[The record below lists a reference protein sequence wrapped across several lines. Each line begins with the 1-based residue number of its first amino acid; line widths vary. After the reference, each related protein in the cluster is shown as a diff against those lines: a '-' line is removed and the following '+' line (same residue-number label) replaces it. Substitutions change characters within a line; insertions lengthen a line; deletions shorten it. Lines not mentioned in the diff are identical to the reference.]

1 MKKII
6 ILILLQTLA
15 IFTYAQGWHISTKYF
30 SQPQD
35 IASERTEEVYLYKDY
50 MKMVSGNL
58 ATVFNLVSNEII
70 YINTQNRTY
79 WRGNPQRFV
88 KEIRAE
94 FEASIEEKL
103 LTVEPHKQE
112 ETRAMYMEMLE
123 SSFPTSQSRPS
134 NHNSFTVQKLKDGE
148 RISGFATAKYSVME
162 RGFLLETIWIAPEL
176 TIAKDFDF
184 ISLSHFLNQL
194 AQGAYADSF
203 ESSQEYFKL
212 IERGYPVRVEIRRG
226 DEATQISEVISA
238 KRANLSASDFAIPQ
252 GYSSSS
258 LGGVGIWE
266 GHW

>member
-6 ILILLQTLA
+6 IITLLQTLA
-15 IFTYAQGWHISTKYF
+15 IFIYSQGWHISTKYL

-35 IASERTEEVYLYKDY
+35 IASERIEEVYLYKDF

-70 YINTQNRTY
+70 YINSQNRTY

-103 LTVEPHKQE
+103 LSVEPHKQE

-123 SSFPTSQSRPS
+123 SSFPTNPNRPS
-134 NHNSFTVQKLKDGE
+134 NPKSFAVQKVKDGE
-148 RISGFATAKYSVME
+148 RISGFTATKYSVME

-212 IERGYPVRVEIRRG
+212 LERGYPVRVEIRRG
-226 DEATQISEVISA
+226 DGTTQISEVISA
-238 KRANLSASDFAIPQ
+238 MRITLKASDFAIPQ

-258 LGGVGIWE
+258 LVGVGIWD

>member
-1 MKKII
+1 M
-6 ILILLQTLA
+6 QTLA
-15 IFTYAQGWHISTKYF
+15 IFTFAQGWHISTKYF
-30 SQPQD
+30 EQPKD
-35 IASERTEEVYLYKDY
+35 ITSERTEEVFLYKDF
-50 MKMVSGNL
+50 MKMVNGDL

-70 YINTQNRTY
+70 YINTLNRTY

-103 LTVEPHKQE
+103 LSVEPHKQE

-123 SSFPTSQSRPS
+123 SSFPTNQNRPS
-134 NHNSFTVQKLKDGE
+134 NPKSFTVQKVKDGE
-148 RISGFATAKYSVME
+148 KISAYTAAKYSVME

-176 TIAKDFDF
+176 PIAKDFDF

-212 IERGYPVRVEIRRG
+212 IEKGYPVRVEIRRG
-226 DEATQISEVISA
+226 DGTTQISEVISA
-238 KRANLSASDFAIPQ
+238 KSITLKASDFAVPQ

-258 LGGVGIWE
+258 LTGVGIWD